1 MILKA
6 NVVAILAK
14 EFGIGDFNLA
24 TRDDKKMANALK
36 TMLDNSVD
44 WDEFEV
50 INLVINVQQCQFD
63 GCEKISFINCAF
75 CDQFLCFD
83 HFSKLFHFHEV

>member
-1 MILKA
+1 MIIKA

-36 TMLDNSVD
+36 TM
-44 WDEFEV
+44 
-50 INLVINVQQCQFD
+50 
-63 GCEKISFINCAF
+63 
-75 CDQFLCFD
+75 FLCFD